1 MRIRNH
7 RLTEHWFEKSK
18 DIGGLLVDP
27 RFVVMHYTAGGSGA
41 ASRDYMLLS
50 PSAKQKRLGT
60 ARKVYASAH
69 IVIDRDGSLWQI
81 VPFNAMARHAGTSR
95 WKGLTSLNRYS
106 IGIEIANYGW
116 LDRQGDGSY
125 GRSDTPRF
133 EAADVVVGNMP
144 HSEQLKGWEPY
155 TEAQLQ
161 SAEQLVDSLLH
172 YYPTIQDIIG
182 HQDIAPGRKFDPGP
196 AFPMAR
202 FANLI
207 DNRGTGTMG
216 ADETVAVERFTNI
229 ARLNIREGPG
239 TEFEKLP
246 ESPLATGTELLKS
259 DQQGEWYLVKTGG
272 GDSIN
277 GWVHSGFL
285 KLV

>member
-7 RLTEHWFEKSK
+7 RLTDHWYEKSK
-18 DIGGLLVDP
+18 DIGGPLADP
-27 RFVVMHYTAGGSGA
+27 RFIVMHYTAGGSGA

-50 PSAKQKRLGT
+50 PSAKQKRLGR
-60 ARKVYASAH
+60 AGKVYASAH
-69 IVIDRDGSLWQI
+69 VIIDRDGSLWQI
-81 VPFNAMARHAGTSR
+81 VPFDKMARHAGKSR
-95 WKGLTSLNRYS
+95 WKGLNSLNRSS

-125 GRSDTPRF
+125 RRNDTPRF

-144 HSEQLKGWEPY
+144 HSEQSKGWEPY

-172 YYPTIQDIIG
+172 AYPTIQDIVG
-182 HQDIAPGRKFDPGP
+182 HQDIAPRRKFDPGP

-202 FANLI
+202 FTNLT
-207 DNRGTGTMG
+207 DSRGEG
-216 ADETVAVERFTNI
+216 ALDDDATPAVERFASI

-246 ESPLATGTELLKS
+246 ESPLAKGTKLLKT
-259 DQQGEWYLVKTGG
+259 DQQGEWYLVQAD
-272 GDSIN
+272 DSGSFT
-277 GWVHSGFL
+277 GWVHSGYL